1 MRGNLKTRMLF
12 MAVIIFILAVVVQSV
27 FAFTGEPGSEEDPIV
42 TLSYLKSQI
51 SELESY
57 IGRKINDILD
67 KGVAIEQPQTSFVVK
82 QLFKGEGLIGDEGTE
97 LILRSGEAT
106 AVGNIDGDGVSDVTL
121 GVDLKMGEKINRNHL
136 LIVPRKDGRGIV
148 AKTDSW
154 IMVKGKYE
162 IK

>member
-1 MRGNLKTRMLF
+1 MFSQFLLLPENRVPNT
-12 MAVIIFILAVVVQSV
+12 
-27 FAFTGEPGSEEDPIV
+27 EEEKDLINNERKCK
-42 TLSYLKSQI
+42 YLKEATI
-51 SELESY
+51 PTNIFCTTDYKE
-57 IGRKINDILD
+57 
-67 KGVAIEQPQTSFVVK
+67 AI
-82 QLFKGEGLIGDEGTE
+82 EGTE